1 MAIVDLFSGRQKE
14 SHQGVSHLHEHP
26 EIPRPLR
33 VQVAHILRDLLGHDV
48 KYDLDGCLEA
58 FGEIE
63 RLLCREYGICFLPTK
78 SMDLTTTP
86 DVRVIE
92 FLLNEEDYEKVLD
105 VVEVSFRVLTRLRT
119 NPEWQSRVSQEKFD
133 RAVTELNARF
143 REHGIG
149 YQYESGQ
156 IIKADSQLIHAEVV
170 KPALALLTTKEYA
183 GANAEFL
190 KACEHHRKGDT
201 KECLS
206 ECLKAF
212 ESTMKAICTKRSW
225 AFKSADAKELI
236 DVCLKNGLMPPLIHS
251 HIRGVRATLARGI
264 PSIRNGSSGHGQ
276 GIKEVDVPPHY
287 CSYMLHLT
295 ATTIQFFVESERA
308 LN

>member
-1 MAIVDLFSGRQKE
+1 MAIVDLFSRRQKKTR
-14 SHQGVSHLHEHP
+14 QGVSDVYEYA

-33 VQVAHILRDLLGHDV
+33 VQVANILRDLLGHDA
-48 KYDLDGCLEA
+48 KYDLDGCLET

-63 RLLCREYGICFLPTK
+63 RLLCREYGICFLPTRPV
-78 SMDLTTTP
+78 DLTTTP
-86 DVRVIE
+86 DVRVID
-92 FLLNEEDYEKVLD
+92 FLLNEEDCEKVLD

-119 NPEWQSRVSQEKFD
+119 SSEWQSRVSQEKFD
-133 RAVTELNARF
+133 RAVTELNACF

-156 IIKADSQLIHAEVV
+156 IIKVDSQTIHAEVV
-170 KPALALLTTKEYA
+170 KPALALLTAKEYA
-183 GANAEFL
+183 VANAEFL
-190 KACEHHRKGDT
+190 KAVEHHRNGCT
-201 KECLS
+201 KECLN

-212 ESTMKAICTKRSW
+212 ESTMKAICTKRNW
-225 AFKSADAKELI
+225 AFKSTEAKELI
-236 DVCLKNGLMPPLIHS
+236 DVCLKHGLMPPLIHS

-264 PSIRNGSSGHGQ
+264 PSIRRSSGHGQ
-276 GIKEVDVPPHY
+276 GIQEVDVPPQY

-308 LN
+308 LR